1 MKSRLLVLV
10 LFLMM
15 MPDRGLLLSATNDSI
30 RDIPEARASLRRTV
44 NAKLYRSL
52 LVSPV
57 ETWIV
62 VRGELAQDHLI
73 GPRVVRSDLGGKYDS
88 LALELANNLRILDYT
103 RTERSNGAKGI
114 LVNLLI
120 YDIADG
126 KMALSFAYFPESGA
140 SQQRYSGAA
149 WVAVSKGENWV
160 PIKPPNLSPGERRG
174 PRSYTLAVGAPG
186 SLSGINGNGR
196 LPTVGMSIQ
205 GGQAAPQHTDRV
217 R

>member
-1 MKSRLLVLV
+1 MKSRC
-10 LFLMM
+10 LF
-15 MPDRGLLLSATNDSI
+15 PLLLFIASVAHVFSAQYNSV
-30 RDIPEARASLRRTV
+30 RDLPEARESLRRTV

-57 ETWIV
+57 DAWII

-73 GPRVVRSDLGGKYDS
+73 GQRIIRSESGGKYDS
-88 LALELANNLRILDYT
+88 LALELANNLRILDFT
-103 RTERSNGAKGI
+103 RTDRSNGSKGI
-114 LVNLLI
+114 LVNLVI

-126 KMALSFAYFPESGA
+126 KMALSFAHFAESGA

-149 WVAVSKGENWV
+149 WVAVSKREKWV
-160 PIKPPNLSPGERRG
+160 PIDPPNLGPGERRG

-186 SLSGINGNGR
+186 SVNGVNGNGR
-196 LPTVGMSIQ
+196 LPMVGISIQ
-205 GGQAAPQHTDRV
+205 GGQAAATHTDRA